1 MPSSATT
8 PSPARDII
16 IVSLA
21 SWSRTSSWWRHA
33 LHGLEARE
41 APASW
46 RLLMRHFLAG
56 RGADHDCGALSTAE
70 AEIIRGW
77 AAGIPGWRERAERGQ
92 FPLRFR
98 IYQGVGEALGD
109 ATTRSAR

>member
-1 MPSSATT
+1 MPSPATT
-8 PSPARDII
+8 PAHVRDII

-21 SWSRTSSWWRHA
+21 SWSRGSAWWRHA
-33 LHGLEARE
+33 QHALDGRE

-46 RLLMRHFLAG
+46 RLVMRHFLAG

-98 IYQGVGEALGD
+98 IYQGLAEAQGD
-109 ATTRSAR
+109 AGTRAVR